1 MFMAATVL
9 VVDADS
15 RRCADW
21 EALLSQQGY
30 VVITA
35 RNGEAALTLCPRARP
50 DLVFLYD
57 SFPDMHGL
65 ELCRQLKADPRNRLT
80 PIVLYSAAGDDSDAS
95 RAVGAGVDDFWGH
108 APTPWEALNRVH
120 SMLQLK
126 TYIDEQAEA
135 VLFSLAK
142 SIEVRD
148 PFDEAHCVRVSNNA
162 VRFGKSLGLSQND
175 LDALRI
181 AGLLHDIGKIGV
193 PDAILSKPG
202 PLDPGESKI
211 VKEHPIVGEQIC
223 APLKSLRH
231 VLPLIRH
238 HHERMDGSGYPDGL
252 HGEQIPLTVRAL
264 QIVDI
269 CDALTSD
276 RSYRRNL
283 SLPRA
288 LLILYEEAD
297 RGWLDGALVSQFA
310 SLVVGPE
317 GSIALGNRRGLESSE
332 RAKWSE
338 SGPGGRLNQGGV

>member
-1 MFMAATVL
+1 MGATVL

-21 EALLSQQGY
+21 EALLSEQGY

-35 RNGEAALTLCPRARP
+35 RSGAAALTLCPQLRP
-50 DLVFLYD
+50 DLVLLYD

-65 ELCRQLKADPRNRLT
+65 EVCRQLKADPRNRLT
-80 PIVLYSAAGDDSDAS
+80 PIILHSAAGDDSDAS
-95 RAVGAGVDDFWGH
+95 RAIGAGADDFWGH
-108 APTPWEALNRVH
+108 APTPWEALSRVH
-120 SMLQLK
+120 SMLQMK
-126 TYIDEQAEA
+126 TYIDEQAES

-148 PFDEAHCVRVSNNA
+148 PFEEAHCVRVSNNA
-162 VRFGKSLGLSQND
+162 VRFGKSLGLTQND

-193 PDAILSKPG
+193 PDGILSKPG
-202 PLDPGESKI
+202 PLDPAESKI
-211 VKEHPIVGEQIC
+211 VKEHPIIGEQIC

-238 HHERMDGSGYPDGL
+238 HHERMDGSGYPDSL

-283 SLPRA
+283 SLPHA
-288 LLILYEEAD
+288 LIILYEEAD

-310 SLVVGPE
+310 SLVVGSE
-317 GSIALGNRRGLESSE
+317 GSIALGNRRGLGSLEG
-332 RAKWSE
+332 AKWSE
-338 SGPGGRLNQGGV
+338 GRPSGRLNHGGV

>member
-1 MFMAATVL
+1 
-9 VVDADS
+9 
-15 RRCADW
+15 
-21 EALLSQQGY
+21 
-30 VVITA
+30 
-35 RNGEAALTLCPRARP
+35 
-50 DLVFLYD
+50 
-57 SFPDMHGL
+57 
-65 ELCRQLKADPRNRLT
+65 
-80 PIVLYSAAGDDSDAS
+80 
-95 RAVGAGVDDFWGH
+95 
-108 APTPWEALNRVH
+108 
-120 SMLQLK
+120 MLQMK
-126 TYIDEQAEA
+126 TYIDEQAES

-162 VRFGKSLGLSQND
+162 VRFGKSLGLNQND

-193 PDAILSKPG
+193 PDGILSKPG
-202 PLDPGESKI
+202 PLDPAESKI

-283 SLPRA
+283 SLPHA
-288 LLILYEEAD
+288 LIILYEEAD

-310 SLVVGPE
+310 SLVVGSE
-317 GSIALGNRRGLESSE
+317 GSIALGNRRGLGSLEG
-332 RAKWSE
+332 AKWSE
-338 SGPGGRLNQGGV
+338 SRPSGRLNHGGV